1 MILSVGEILVDSYQK
16 GGEEKKFAGGAPFNV
31 AANAKF
37 CGAMTGFVGKVGN
50 DPDGDFLRDFAQK
63 INFDYLNIARDAV
76 RKTTKAVVKVDEH
89 GERSFTF
96 LRNDTAD
103 YHLEISD
110 VPLDMLDEDDIV
122 HVGSLML
129 SEEAGREFAK
139 KLAAEIK
146 HRRLLLS
153 FDVNL
158 REDIFKDKEAALAAY
173 QPMLEAADILKFS
186 SDEILWFAQADKL
199 SDAIQS
205 FIKPNRLLVI
215 TLGADGSMFV
225 KDGKSMLVAPAK
237 VEKVV
242 DTTGAGDAFFGA
254 LLYKLDCRN
263 WRAEG
268 ESFFADALHFANAL
282 GAFCITKEGAINR
295 F

>member
-37 CGAMTGFVGKVGN
+37 CGAMTGFVGKVGR
-50 DPDGDFLRDFAQK
+50 DPDGDFLDAFAQK
-63 INFDYLNIARDAV
+63 INFDFLKIARDDY
-76 RKTTKAVVKVDEH
+76 RKTTKAVVAVDES
-89 GERSFTF
+89 GERSFRF

-103 YHLEISD
+103 YNLELSD
-110 VPLDMLDEDDIV
+110 MPLDMLDEDDIV

-129 SEEAGREFAK
+129 SESAGSEFAK
-139 KLAAEIK
+139 KLVEESKA
-146 HRRLLLS
+146 RRLLIS

-158 REDIFKDKEAALAAY
+158 REDIFRDKDAAIEAY
-173 QPMLEAADILKFS
+173 RPMLCAADILKFS
-186 SDEILWFAQADKL
+186 SDEILWFAKTDKM
-199 SDAIQS
+199 SEAIQK
-205 FIKPNRLLVI
+205 FMKKNRLLVI
-215 TLGADGSMFV
+215 TLGDKGSMFV
-225 KDGKSMLVAPAK
+225 KDGKSALVAPAK

-263 WRAEG
+263 WRAE
-268 ESFFADALHFANAL
+268 SDAFFFDALHFANAL